1 MKKPLRSLILIVLAI
16 VIVGAGAYA
25 FFAKKALSP
34 TDEQGMQSPDTTEQ
48 YTDTE
53 HGISFSYPE
62 GYVRTDR
69 EVGNAEREH
78 HMIMLVRKGDEIA
91 PEGGEG
97 PVAITIDIYDNGIDS
112 LSVMDWMTTTNQSNF
127 KLGPGTYSTKQVA
140 GETAYS
146 YTWSGLYE
154 GRTTVLAHGSDIV
167 AVSVTYMDPSDD
179 ILVAYEDVLAS
190 LRFSNE

>member
-34 TDEQGMQSPDTTEQ
+34 TDDLSADLTNADVRYASTEHNIYFMYPKGYVLTEQ
-48 YTDTE
+48 
-53 HGISFSYPE
+53 
-62 GYVRTDR
+62 
-69 EVGNAEREH
+69 EVGNGEREH
-78 HMIMLVRKGDEIA
+78 HMTMLVRKGDEVA

-97 PVAITIDIYDNGIDS
+97 PVAITVDIYDNSSDK
-112 LSVMDWMTTTNQSNF
+112 LSVMDWMKNTNQSNF
-127 KLGPGTYSTKQVA
+127 KLGPGTYDTEQVA

-154 GRTTVLAHGSDIV
+154 GRTTVLAHGTDIV
-167 AVSVTYMDPSDD
+167 AISVTYMDPSDG
-179 ILVAYEDVLAS
+179 ILVAYGDVVAS
-190 LRFSNE
+190 FRFDN

>member
-34 TDEQGMQSPDTTEQ
+34 TDDQVQVPSDSES
-48 YTDTE
+48 YADTE

-62 GYVRTDR
+62 GYVKTEQ
-69 EVGNAEREH
+69 EVGNGEREH
-78 HMIMLVRKGDEIA
+78 HMIMLVRKGDEV
-91 PEGGEG
+91 PPVNGEG
-97 PVAITIDIYDNGIDS
+97 PVAITIDIYDNSVDK
-112 LSVMDWMTTTNQSNF
+112 LSVMDWMKGANQSNF
-127 KLGPGTYSTKQVA
+127 KLGPGTYDTRQIA

-154 GRTTVLAHGSDIV
+154 GRTTVLAHGTDIV
-167 AVSVTYMDPSDD
+167 AISVTYMDPSDD
-179 ILVAYEDVLAS
+179 ILVAFDDVVAS
-190 LRFSNE
+190 LRFSK

>member
-1 MKKPLRSLILIVLAI
+1 MKTPLRSLILIVLAV

-34 TDEQGMQSPDTTEQ
+34 TDDQVQMPSDSESYSDA
-48 YTDTE
+48 D

-62 GYVRTDR
+62 GYVKTEQ
-69 EVGNAEREH
+69 EVGNGEREH

-97 PVAITIDIYDNGIDS
+97 PVAITIDIYNNSVDK
-112 LSVMDWMTTTNQSNF
+112 LSVMDWMKNTNQSNF
-127 KLGPGTYSTKQVA
+127 KLGPGTYDTEQVA

-154 GRTTVLAHGSDIV
+154 GRTTVLAHGTDIV
-167 AVSVTYMDPSDD
+167 AISVTYMDPSDD
-179 ILVAYEDVLAS
+179 ILVAYGDVVS
-190 LRFSNE
+190 SIRFGN

>member
-34 TDEQGMQSPDTTEQ
+34 TDDQVQVPADSES
-48 YTDTE
+48 YSDTE

-62 GYVRTDR
+62 GYVKTEQ
-69 EVGNAEREH
+69 EVGNGEREH
-78 HMIMLVRKGDEIA
+78 YLIMLVRKGDEIA

-97 PVAITIDIYDNGIDS
+97 PIAITIDIYDNSVDK
-112 LSVMDWMTTTNQSNF
+112 LSVMDWMKNTNQSNF
-127 KLGPGTYSTKQVA
+127 KLGPGTYDTEQVG
-140 GETAYS
+140 GEAAYT

-154 GRTTVLAHGSDIV
+154 GRTTVLAHGTDIV
-167 AVSVTYMDPSDD
+167 AISVTYMDPNDD
-179 ILVAYEDVLAS
+179 ILIAYDDVVS
-190 LRFSNE
+190 SIHFDN